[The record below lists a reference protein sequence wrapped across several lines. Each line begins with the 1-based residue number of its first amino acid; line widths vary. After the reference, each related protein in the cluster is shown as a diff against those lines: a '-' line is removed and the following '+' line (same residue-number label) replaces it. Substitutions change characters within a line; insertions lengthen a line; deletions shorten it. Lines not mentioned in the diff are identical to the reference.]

1 MPALPYQLHGKAY
14 SACVAQKHNSP
25 AAETGR
31 RTVYIP
37 AFINF
42 KAKRTHIRCRTKHN
56 KLLPTK
62 LPHQTQRAAVTGH
75 GGRIRP
81 PPQASSW
88 LSDNYPH
95 ICPRIYPNICQH
107 TDSTMPVMTT
117 AAQSSFRPIFFSRKT
132 SHPPRIVMIVQ
143 DCLRT
148 VITITRLSA

>member
-1 MPALPYQLHGKAY
+1 M
-14 SACVAQKHNSP
+14 
-25 AAETGR
+25 
-31 RTVYIP
+31 
-37 AFINF
+37 
-42 KAKRTHIRCRTKHN
+42 
-56 KLLPTK
+56 

-81 PPQASSW
+81 PPQASQW

-95 ICPRIYPNICQH
+95 ICPRIYPHICPHIYPRIYPRIYPNICQH